1 MRRAWSM
8 APVIEIA
15 PKEARLFAL
24 AIRRLQ
30 ARRSS
35 RRTIAA
41 LFPDDGPLRRELYPK
56 QLEFFRASRD
66 HREILMLSANR
77 VGKSIAGCYAD
88 TLHLTGLYDTY
99 APWWEGRR
107 FPGPIRCWV
116 WGTSDEKVKETVQ
129 EMLFGPPEAWGTGL
143 IPGDTIVKID
153 RAVSPVKDAIDTAY
167 IRHVSGGTSTLQFKS
182 YKAGRTAAEGTYRHW
197 IHGDEEMPADI
208 YAECLLRTMDV
219 GQGPGLLYLTFT
231 PMQGLSETVRQ
242 FLPDGQIPQGEQT
255 GSKYVVHATWD
266 DVPHLSDEEK
276 AALLASIP
284 AYQRDARSRG
294 LPVLG
299 AGVIYPVPEN
309 DYLIDPF
316 ELPPHWLRA
325 YGMDVGWNW
334 TAAIWGAYERDTD
347 TWYLYHDYKRGEA
360 EPAVHAAAIQAP
372 GPWICG
378 VIDPASQGRSQE
390 SGTRLLDT
398 YRALGLHIQPAYHA
412 VDAATYEMWDRLSTG
427 RMLVF
432 SSLTQFRSEIRQ
444 YARDEKGRIIKL
456 HDHLMDA
463 SRYLVLSGQN
473 VARPVPVAKQPRL
486 EPSSGRSVGWM
497 G

>member
-1 MRRAWSM
+1 M

-167 IRHVSGGTSTLQFKS
+167 IRHVSGGTSTVQFKS
-182 YKAGRTAAEGTYRHW
+182 YKSGRTAAEGTYRHW

-208 YAECLLRTMDV
+208 YAECLLRTMDT
-219 GQGPGLLYLTFT
+219 GQGPGAIQLTFT
-231 PMQGLSETVRQ
+231 PMMGLSETVRL

-266 DVPHLSDEEK
+266 DIPHLSAEEK
-276 AALLASIP
+276 ASLLASIP

-299 AGVIYPVPEN
+299 AGVIYPVPEH
-309 DYLIDPF
+309 DYLVDPF
-316 ELPPHWLRA
+316 EIPAHWPRCFGL
-325 YGMDVGWNW
+325 DVGWRV
-334 TAAIWGAYERDTD
+334 TAAIWGAYDRDTD
-347 TWYLYHDYKRGEA
+347 TWWLYHEYFRAEA
-360 EPAVHAAAIQAP
+360 EPSIHAAAIRAP
-372 GPWICG
+372 GDYICG
-378 VIDPASQGRSQE
+378 VIDPAAQGRSQID
-390 SGTRLLDT
+390 GTRLIDN
-398 YRALGLHIQPAYHA
+398 YRALGLHLQPADHA
-412 VDAATYEMWDRLSTG
+412 VESGLYQCWDRLSTG
-427 RMLVF
+427 RVMVF
-432 SSLTQFRSEIRQ
+432 ESLSHFRAEIRQ
-444 YARDEKGRIIKL
+444 YSRDEKGRVIKL
-456 HDHLMDA
+456 RDHIMDAFRYLIMSGKGVARVKPVPRTPRVDA
-463 SRYLVLSGQN
+463 SRAGST
-473 VARPVPVAKQPRL
+473 A
-486 EPSSGRSVGWM
+486 WM

>member
-1 MRRAWSM
+1 M

-219 GQGPGLLYLTFT
+219 GQGPGAIQLTFT
-231 PMQGLSETVRQ
+231 PMMGLSETVRL
-242 FLPDGQIPQGEQT
+242 FLPDGQIPSEGPQD
-255 GSKYVVHATWD
+255 GSRYVVHATWD
-266 DVPHLSDEEK
+266 DVPHLSTEEK
-276 AALLASIP
+276 AALLSSIP

-299 AGVIYPVPEN
+299 SGVIYPVPEA

-398 YRALGLHIQPAYHA
+398 YRALGLHIQPADHA
-412 VDAATYEMWDRLSTG
+412 VDAGIYEMWDRLSTG